1 MKYGYAR
8 VSTKDQVLNLQ
19 MDALQTAGCHK
30 IFYDRLSMLANQR
43 TGSTNSG
50 RRELRRIG
58 WRFDEFANQVCLA
71 DFESGM

>member
-30 IFYDRLSMLANQR
+30 INYD
-43 TGSTNSG
+43 T
-50 RRELRRIG
+50 
-58 WRFDEFANQVCLA
+58 
-71 DFESGM
+71 